1 MATVEIILGL
11 ISGLLLLVILG
22 WIFSLRTKGIIRLL
36 INTVAGVVF
45 LVLLN
50 VFGIAT
56 LAVNPLNALIVGFFG
71 IFGVVGIWLI
81 TVFL

>member
-1 MATVEIILGL
+1 MAIFEIVLSF
-11 ISGLLLLVILG
+11 ISGVLLLILLG
-22 WIFSLRTKGIIRLL
+22 WAFKLKTKGIIRLL
-36 INTVAGVVF
+36 INTAAGIVV

-50 VFGIAT
+50 LFGVVS

-71 IFGVVGIWLI
+71 VFGVGGIWVI

>member
-1 MATVEIILGL
+1 MTILEIILSF
-11 ISGLLLLVILG
+11 ISGVLLLVILG
-22 WIFSLRTKGIIRLL
+22 WIFSFKTKGIIRLL
-36 INTVAGVVF
+36 VNTAIGAVV

-50 VFGIAT
+50 VFNIAT